1 MDPQE
6 TSLPLEEEM
15 LNKQP
20 ISDNTTD
27 EPADMQPVS
36 QVSYTP
42 KNSKEEVIERLKEI
56 VENNESINKQE
67 LEALKQNFYKLLKNE
82 QEAAR
87 TAFIEAGGQPEDFMN
102 QHDELED
109 EYKTIMVKIKE
120 KRQQE
125 LQEEEAFKEANLAKK
140 LLLIE
145 RLKVLSDGNLD
156 NNAYTEVK
164 EIQQAWKEI
173 QDIPANKTNEVW
185 RNYQLYMEKF
195 YDLLKLNN
203 EFREYDFKK
212 NLEIK
217 KRICEEAE
225 QLSQEQD
232 IIEAFRKLQKL
243 HTEYRETGPVAKE
256 LRDELWNRFKA
267 ASTEI
272 NRKHQSFYEARK
284 EEEMQN
290 LEKKNSIC
298 DTVENFDYEKLLTAN
313 QWEEQTK
320 IVLDLQAQWKTI
332 GFAPQKMNNKLFERF
347 RSACDNFF
355 NLKSDFF
362 KKLRE
367 QQALNLE
374 KKRILCEQAEQLK
387 EDTNWKETTEKFTK
401 LQKDW
406 KAVGTT
412 SYKQSEELWKRFIS
426 ACDYFFE
433 QRNKAN
439 SSQRTQEQENLK
451 KKQDIIAQ
459 LATIDPEKPEED
471 VEKRLRSLIQEWN
484 ATGHVPFKDKD
495 KIFKE
500 YRALVDKLF
509 DYLNQSS
516 SQKRLNNFRSTI
528 NNAGASLPRE
538 RDKLIRAYESKKSE
552 IKTYENNIGF
562 LNCTSK
568 KGNNLVNEMNRKIE
582 KLRGELQLIVE
593 KIKVIDEQEIE
604 A

>member
-459 LATIDPEKPEED
+459 LATIDPENPEED